1 MMIRTLALLIPVTI
15 TPLLAVETVETV
27 MIRGPLSGVALTVQ
41 DSADA
46 AQSGRSDVVSGL
58 SVFAASAS
66 SDAAASGDLN
76 LLHAL
81 RF

>member
-1 MMIRTLALLIPVTI
+1 MMIRWLFLLVPVTI

-27 MIRGPLSGVALTVQ
+27 MIRGPLSQINHTIEEGAYGLP
-41 DSADA
+41 S
-46 AQSGRSDVVSGL
+46 SRSEIVSGL
-58 SVFAASAS
+58 SLLPASAS
-66 SDAAASGDLN
+66 ADENSGSGLN

>member
-1 MMIRTLALLIPVTI
+1 MMIRTLTLLVPVTI

-27 MIRGPLSGVALTVQ
+27 MIRGPLSQITGVMEGNASGTSLVQ
-41 DSADA
+41 
-46 AQSGRSDVVSGL
+46 SDVVSGHSL
-58 SVFAASAS
+58 LPASA
-66 SDAAASGDLN
+66 DAGDHAMSGLD

>member
-1 MMIRTLALLIPVTI
+1 MMIRWLFLLVPVTI

-27 MIRGPLSGVALTVQ
+27 MIRGPLSQISMTIEEGAEGMP
-41 DSADA
+41 S
-46 AQSGRSDVVSGL
+46 SRSDIVSGL
-58 SVFAASAS
+58 SLLPASAPGNDS
-66 SDAAASGDLN
+66 AGSGLS

>member
-15 TPLLAVETVETV
+15 TPLLAVETAETL
-27 MIRGPLSGVALTVQ
+27 MLRGPMAHIAMTVEDAGTGVTTT
-41 DSADA
+41 
-46 AQSGRSDVVSGL
+46 RSDIVTGL
-58 SVFAASAS
+58 SLLPASATP
-66 SDAAASGDLN
+66 SDHSANGFN